1 MCAHMRACARTCAH
15 VHIFEAIFTLGSDWE
30 EFFKIIK
37 IMKIMKIIK
46 VIEKLAC
53 ACAHV
58 RAYARMC
65 TYLKQFSPWEVIGKN
80 FFKLLK

>member
-1 MCAHMRACARTCAH
+1 MCMCTCALISAH
-15 VHIFEAIFTLGSDWE
+15 VRARARMCTYLKQFSPLGSDWE
-30 EFFKIIK
+30 EFFKIMK

-53 ACAHV
+53 ACARV

-65 TYLKQFSPWEVIGKN
+65 AHVRTCVHI
-80 FFKLLK
+80 

>member
-15 VHIFEAIFTLGSDWE
+15 VHIFEAIFTIGSDWE
-30 EFFKIIK
+30 EFFKILKIIK
-37 IMKIMKIIK
+37 IFKIIK

-53 ACAHV
+53 ACARV

-65 TYLKQFSPWEVIGKN
+65 AHVRTCVHI
-80 FFKLLK
+80 